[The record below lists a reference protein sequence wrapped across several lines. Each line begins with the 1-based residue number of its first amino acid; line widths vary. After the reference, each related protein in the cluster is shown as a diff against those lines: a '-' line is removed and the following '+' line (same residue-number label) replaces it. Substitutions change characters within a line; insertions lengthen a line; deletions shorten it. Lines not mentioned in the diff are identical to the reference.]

1 MKKIHDTLPHLLLKV
16 LRRKIYPRLFNPYSR
31 PSLIMEESLDATNR
45 LIYKTLVSED
55 PCMIA
60 RFGSYELYTVINYLY
75 VSGQKKISV
84 LDYIKGKGWEW
95 WWNKHTLENM
105 TNNAGFWP
113 ASEENACK
121 YAELCL
127 ADSHQA
133 DILGSYTGNEY
144 MIIDYLKNA
153 TFVPFFNLEPFFC
166 DEPWTKAL
174 RGKKVLVVHPFTD
187 TITRQYANN
196 RNKIFSNSQLLPEF
210 DLKTFRAVQSLGGN
224 EQFRDWFQALEYMKD
239 GVDQIDYD
247 IAILGCGAYGFNLA
261 AHIKRMGK
269 KAVHLGGVTQLLFG
283 IKGSR
288 WEKSNQEWYKH
299 GNYPD
304 LMNEYWCRPDEI
316 EQTIALKKVENAC
329 YV

>member
-1 MKKIHDTLPHLLLKV
+1 MNIHDTFPHLLLKV
-16 LRRKIYPRLFNPYSR
+16 LRRKIYPALFSPYER
-31 PSLIMEESLDATNR
+31 PKLDYLQGLDSANQ
-45 LIYKTLVSED
+45 LLYNLLSD
-55 PCMIA
+55 NHPCMIA

-75 VSGQKKISV
+75 VTGEKTVSI
-84 LDYIKGKGWEW
+84 LDYIRGRGWEW

-113 ASEENACK
+113 ATEENASR

-127 ADSHQA
+127 ADSCQA
-133 DILGSYTGNEY
+133 DVLGSYTGNEY

-166 DEPWTKAL
+166 KYPWTRAL
-174 RGKKVLVVHPFTD
+174 KGKKVLVVHPFTD

-196 RNKIFSNSQLLPEF
+196 RNRIFANPHLLPEF

-224 EQFRDWFQALEYMKD
+224 EQFGNWFQALDYMKD
-239 GVDQIDYD
+239 GIDQIDYD
-247 IAILGCGAYGFNLA
+247 IAIIGCGAYGFNLA

-269 KAVHLGGVTQLLFG
+269 KAIHFGGATQLLFG
-283 IKGSR
+283 IIGSR
-288 WEKSNQEWYKH
+288 WEIPNQEWYKH

-304 LMNEYWCRPDEI
+304 LMNEYWCRPDGI
-316 EQTIALKKVENAC
+316 EQTKALKQVENAC